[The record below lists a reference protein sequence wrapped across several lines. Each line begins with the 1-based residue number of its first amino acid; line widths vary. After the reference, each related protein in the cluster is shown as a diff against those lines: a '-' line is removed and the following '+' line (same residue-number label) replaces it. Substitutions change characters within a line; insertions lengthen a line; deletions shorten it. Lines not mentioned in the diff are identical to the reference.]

1 MHLDHTDTP
10 ATLDYATIQMAL
22 ELSKKTWLLGV
33 MLPGSQKISRYVIA
47 GGDVPEL
54 TRQLQRARAK
64 AEQVGKPV
72 RIITC
77 YEAGYDGHWLHRW
90 LGEQGIFNYEID
102 PSSIQVNRRAR
113 RAKTDRLDLDQLIRT
128 LLAYQRGEPRVCS
141 MLRVPSVEDEDRR
154 RRDRERQCLLKE
166 RTAHT
171 NRIKGLLHAQGVRDA
186 MPRQAG
192 FIAGLA
198 GLRTGDGRPLPPRLR
213 QEIEHQHE
221 RLMLVQRQ
229 LADLEAATRTERE
242 NAALGS
248 PEAKSKQLAA
258 LRGIGPV
265 GAQGLV
271 NEVFY
276 RSFDN
281 RRQVGSYFGLTG
293 TPFRSG
299 KVEHDQGVSKCGN
312 RRACELA
319 IELAWLWLR
328 HQPASALSCWFQ
340 ERVRDI
346 KGRLRK
352 TSIVALAR
360 KLMVA
365 LWRYLETG
373 LVPQGAALRS
383 KL

>member
-64 AEQVGKPV
+64 AEQAGKPV

-258 LRGIGPV
+258 LGGSVRSVPRGWSMKSST
-265 GAQGLV
+265 A
-271 NEVFY
+271 
-276 RSFDN
+276 RS
-281 RRQVGSYFGLTG
+281 T
-293 TPFRSG
+293 TAARS
-299 KVEHDQGVSKCGN
+299 
-312 RRACELA
+312 AA
-319 IELAWLWLR
+319 T
-328 HQPASALSCWFQ
+328 SA
-340 ERVRDI
+340 
-346 KGRLRK
+346 
-352 TSIVALAR
+352 
-360 KLMVA
+360 
-365 LWRYLETG
+365 
-373 LVPQGAALRS
+373 
-383 KL
+383 